1 MLSIVR
7 RGLSTR
13 SLVMMFLYPLPDT
26 SSSPGFLE
34 VPVASSV
41 DGCGAPASQNAFSPR
56 SLRSK
61 QLPMG
66 SQILIC
72 AIRRSGISG
81 LALFITTGISFGL
94 LGLGRWW
101 IGQRRVLL
109 GGWSSRDR
117 LWLKPQ
123 SRCSPNEAVS
133 VILSNKLKWNRRY
146 IMDKEMHLQ

>member
-81 LALFITTGISFGL
+81 LALFITTGTGFGL
-94 LGLGRWW
+94 LGLLG
-101 IGQRRVLL
+101 GGGSGSVVSSSGAGGS

-123 SRCSPNEAVS
+123 SRCSPNEAES
-133 VILSNKLKWNRRY
+133 VILSN
-146 IMDKEMHLQ
+146 